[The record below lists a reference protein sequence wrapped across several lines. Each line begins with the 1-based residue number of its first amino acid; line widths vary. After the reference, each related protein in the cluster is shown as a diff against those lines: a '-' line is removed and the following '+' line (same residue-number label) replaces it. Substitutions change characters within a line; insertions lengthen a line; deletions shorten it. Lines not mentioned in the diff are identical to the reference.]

1 MSKQI
6 VFVPVSDL
14 RKYFGPG
21 KCRGDVAPY
30 QLSRLS
36 MKQVGDV
43 IEKQVREGQGGT
55 FSVTLRWGRCHNI
68 LKGFGLSNIHS
79 IIYFV
84 HHKLSLPNVGISNW
98 KRTLSLKYGIAFSD
112 QYLRSNL

>member
-6 VFVPVSDL
+6 VFVPVSGL
-14 RKYFGPG
+14 RKYFGPR
-21 KCRGDVAPY
+21 KCREDVTPY

-68 LKGFGLSNIHS
+68 LKGCGAVQHPF
-79 IIYFV
+79 
-84 HHKLSLPNVGISNW
+84 HH
-98 KRTLSLKYGIAFSD
+98 
-112 QYLRSNL
+112 